1 MNVTALR
8 RESPQPAPV
17 VDIVVPVHNEQACLA
32 RSVHRLYDFLD
43 ERFPFSVRVTIV
55 DNASTD
61 GTWAVAR
68 ALECEL
74 PGVYAVHLARKGRG
88 GALASAWLASEAL
101 VVAYMD
107 VDLSTSLDALLPLVA
122 PLISGHSD
130 ISIGSRLARGA
141 HVVRGPKRE
150 LISRG
155 YNLLLRLT
163 LRVRFSDAQCGFK
176 ALRADVARR
185 LLPRV
190 QDRGWF
196 FDTELL
202 VLAER
207 AGLRIHEVPVDWTD
221 DPDSRVDVVATAVE
235 DLRGIARVSRR
246 LLTGEALDGL
256 VVRPLAGPARPA
268 PGSQRHVVGQLARF
282 GLIGACSTLAYVAAF
297 WMLRSVAPALV
308 ANAVA
313 LLLTAIANTGLN
325 RRFTFGVRGGAGLA
339 ADHAGGLVAFAL
351 ALALTNLAVAGLQ
364 AVQPNA
370 TRTAELAVLVAANA
384 VATLA
389 RFLLLRV
396 VIVDRRRPQA
406 TLVEIPRRHS

>member
-8 RESPQPAPV
+8 REPPQTAAV
-17 VDIVVPVHNEQACLA
+17 VDIAVPVHNEQACLA

-43 ERFPFSVRVTIV
+43 ERFPFSARVTIV

-61 GTWAVAR
+61 GTWAIAR

-74 PGVYAVHLARKGRG
+74 PGVHAVHLARKGRG
-88 GALASAWLASEAL
+88 GALAAAWLDSDAM

-107 VDLSTSLDALLPLVA
+107 VDLSTGLDALLPLVA

-130 ISIGSRLARGA
+130 VSIGSRLAPAAR
-141 HVVRGPKRE
+141 VVRGPKRE
-150 LISRG
+150 LISRC

-176 ALRADVARR
+176 AMRADVASR
-185 LLPRV
+185 LLPRIEN
-190 QDRGWF
+190 RGWF

-221 DPDSRVDVVATAVE
+221 DPDSRVDVVTTAVE
-235 DLRGIARVSRR
+235 DLKGIARVSRR

-256 VVRPLAGPARPA
+256 VSRPA
-268 PGSQRHVVGQLARF
+268 PASQRPVPGQLARF
-282 GLIGACSTLAYVAAF
+282 GLIGACSTVAYVAAF
-297 WMLRSVAPALV
+297 WLLRSVAPALV

-313 LLLTAIANTGLN
+313 LLLTAIANTSLN

-339 ADHAGGLVAFAL
+339 GHHAGGLVAFAL
-351 ALALTNLAVAGLQ
+351 ALALTNIAAAGLQ

-370 TRTAELAVLVAANA
+370 TRTTELAVLVAASA

-389 RFLLLRV
+389 RFLLLRTL
-396 VIVDRRRPQA
+396 IVGRRSPHA
-406 TLVEIPRRHS
+406 TLVHIPRRHS